1 MEKLSVILVFYPAL
15 IAINYL
21 MLDTGGR
28 LFKIV
33 TQASYEEAL
42 QSSTLMLTSAAIHT
56 VSLLL
61 RLLFW
66 IGAWLV
72 LRRFLEKIPSHLNIK
87 TWLIIDMLILASFVA
102 IFTIIYFMP
111 ENTVIVYPICGAS
124 IFPVSVVCIWQLIF
138 MIPCRQHTE
147 YSRWKHSGIITR
159 SALSKK
165 NVSAPSTTT

>member
-1 MEKLSVILVFYPAL
+1 MMLEVCLVQCFCFSLCSTVLSRDIHGEIIGHTCFYPAL

-72 LRRFLEKIPSHLNIK
+72 LRRFLEK
-87 TWLIIDMLILASFVA
+87 FR
-102 IFTIIYFMP
+102 
-111 ENTVIVYPICGAS
+111 PI
-124 IFPVSVVCIWQLIF
+124 
-138 MIPCRQHTE
+138 
-147 YSRWKHSGIITR
+147 
-159 SALSKK
+159 
-165 NVSAPSTTT
+165 